1 MSVVLMKEKEML
13 WDNNLLEILCK
24 AIGCEKR
31 NLKNSII
38 ELASELEIKLTQKTR
53 I

>member
-1 MSVVLMKEKEML
+1 MGVGLMKEKEIL

-24 AIGCEKR
+24 AIGCDKR
-31 NLKNSII
+31 NLKESIT
-38 ELASELEIKLTQKTR
+38 ELANELEIKLTQKTR